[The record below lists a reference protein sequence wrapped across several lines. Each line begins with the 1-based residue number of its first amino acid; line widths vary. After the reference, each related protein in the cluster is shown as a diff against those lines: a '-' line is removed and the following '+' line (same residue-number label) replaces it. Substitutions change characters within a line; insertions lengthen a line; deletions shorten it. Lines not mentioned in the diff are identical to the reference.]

1 MMPSKMLLKKEDKRI
16 GIDVHFDFIREVV
29 Y

>member
-1 MMPSKMLLKKEDKRI
+1 MPSKILLKKEDKRI

-29 Y
+29 YL